1 VGALSPIVLSGV
13 IQDWLGTSFGIS
25 SPEIL
30 WGFAALRDVI
40 IMLALLLAFA
50 VTCHIAP
57 IVRQH
62 FALITPGSVVGTITL
77 SLASLGFAL
86 YTANFA
92 DYRATY
98 GSIGAVIVLMFCL
111 YIAGLLILFGS
122 EINLLA

>member
-1 VGALSPIVLSGV
+1 MGALSPIVLSGV

-50 VTCHIAP
+50 VTYDIAP
-57 IVRQH
+57 NVRQH
-62 FALITPGSVVGTITL
+62 FAFITPGSVVGTITL
-77 SLASLGFAL
+77 SLASLGFAR
-86 YTANFA
+86 YTANFV

-98 GSIGAVIVLMFCL
+98 GSIGTVIMLMFRL
-111 YIAGLLILFGS
+111 YIAGLVILFGS